1 MKEVTRISLA
11 ALPYNIE
18 IDAKKELQNYLHA
31 IEAALNADNDTMKE
45 IEARVAEL
53 LAERDVAGEKV
64 ISNDDV
70 RHIKEQ
76 LGDPKEFVGEP
87 SDEQPASKPKR
98 LMRSQGDEVLGG
110 VCAGIA
116 AYTNVDTVW
125 VRLGMVLLAIA
136 TSGFMIP
143 VYIVL
148 WFVMPPAN
156 TAAERLQMKGKAVT
170 LAALQ
175 QESDVIISKQKNDR
189 IALMLIRIFG
199 GTISILAACC
209 VMIGLAG
216 ATWKVLSEPALET
229 FLTQYWP
236 QLTLIGLAGV
246 IFVVFCLLLTRILF
260 VGKSTK
266 RLNMWLAV
274 LTVLGFGTFTAGAV
288 PLVLGLRADDT
299 KAMNEYSKTAVQRKV
314 DASVLTGA
322 KSIIVDSPLPMRV
335 NYGVYS
341 DAPNATLWYNTKNSP
356 LTPQVT
362 LTRQG
367 DEVRIA
373 LQASDKCL
381 PSVMACRDWY
391 TLSITGP
398 ALDSL
403 SALSSNVIHYS
414 TDSQQLLKTYTRA
427 DGQIELHSIGVI
439 HQLDAT
445 LTNESKITTT
455 EAAVTT
461 INLTIEDALSNAD
474 IATVDTLAITVPTAC
489 ASNHGGG
496 TIRAQRAASV
506 MVNSQAFDPDKDYPC
521 TTIEIENF

>member
-1 MKEVTRISLA
+1 MKEVARISLA

-18 IDAKKELQNYLHA
+18 IDAKKKLQYYLHA
-31 IEAALNADNDTMKE
+31 IEAALNADSDTMKE

-53 LAERDVAGEKV
+53 LAERGVAGEKV

-70 RHIKEQ
+70 QHIQEQ

-87 SDEQPASKPKR
+87 SDEQPANKSKR

-125 VRLGMVLLAIA
+125 VRLAMVALAFA
-136 TSGFMIP
+136 TSGFMVI

-148 WFVMPPAN
+148 WLVTPPAT
-156 TAAERLQMKGKAVT
+156 TATERLQMKGKAVT
-170 LAALQ
+170 LASLQ

-236 QLTLIGLAGV
+236 LLTLLGLAGV

-266 RLNMWLAV
+266 RLNMWLVALV
-274 LTVLGFGTFTAGAV
+274 ALGLGTFAAGVV
-288 PLVLGLRADDT
+288 PLALGIRADDT
-299 KAMNEYSKTAVQRKV
+299 KAMKEYSKTAVQRKIDV
-314 DASVLTGA
+314 SLLAGA
-322 KSIIVDSPLPMRV
+322 KSVVVDSSLPMHV
-335 NYGVYS
+335 NYNVSS
-341 DAPNATLWYNTKNSP
+341 DTPNATLWYNTKNS
-356 LTPQVT
+356 LITPQIT
-362 LTRQG
+362 LTREG
-367 DEVRIA
+367 DEVHIS

-381 PSVMACRDWY
+381 PSVIECRDWY
-391 TLSITGP
+391 MLTIMGP

-403 SALSSNVIHYS
+403 SAVSSNVIHYS

-427 DGQIELHSIGVI
+427 DGQIELHSSGVI
-439 HQLDAT
+439 DQLDAT
-445 LTNESKITTT
+445 LANESRITTT
-455 EAAVTT
+455 EAGITT
-461 INLTIEDALSNAD
+461 INLTVQDALSNAD
-474 IATVDTLAITVPTAC
+474 IATIDTLAITAPTAC

-496 TIRAQRAASV
+496 TIRAQRVARV
-506 MVNSQAFDPDKDYPC
+506 TVNSQTYNPDKDYPC
-521 TTIEIENF
+521 TTIEIDNF